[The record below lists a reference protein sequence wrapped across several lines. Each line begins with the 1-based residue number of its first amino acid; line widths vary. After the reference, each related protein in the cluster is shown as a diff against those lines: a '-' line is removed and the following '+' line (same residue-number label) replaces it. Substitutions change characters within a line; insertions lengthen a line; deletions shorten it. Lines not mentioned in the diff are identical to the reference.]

1 MTEDNDLF
9 SEQDSTQDDTSSKK
23 RTWKVEKGKN
33 REIIPSGIS
42 RRTAHDDMLDL
53 FDVEDVLDI
62 PEYASTQMTIDDVH
76 RIAGTNGFKS
86 ISTFTGCG
94 GSATGF
100 AMAGWRELM
109 ATEFVDAARNTFAS
123 NYESTV
129 IEPQELLALAE
140 QWFADNEELASGA
153 GVQLI
158 SNKQVKVKDKVV
170 QPSLSW
176 ELIQDEL
183 PDSDEARDV
192 FSQMRLWVNDQAFS
206 AHADEIANGKII
218 LWGDDIR
225 GLDPYAMMDALGL
238 EPGELDCLEGSP
250 PCFPAGTRVICRD
263 RIRPIEEVEI
273 GHEVLT
279 HEGRWRKV
287 TNTMTRKSPTIIL
300 DGGRIECTPDHPFYA
315 RRFSDPGAQRASLM
329 EPEWIEADEMQGNFY
344 AVPSEVEAAAPTDE
358 MPDIY
363 DEMDHNDFWYFVGRW
378 LGDGWL
384 RHNVNET
391 TDWVPRP
398 KRDNLLTKEPR
409 ECLNG
414 CGEMARKHG
423 SERLSSYYTLFC
435 SRKCQVDFNTKER
448 AALGHG
454 GRTHGEVILCSS
466 IPEGDDVWEFLSEHT
481 PLNWRANMEGSIWK
495 YHAANVDFCRWLY
508 RNFSKGAANKTL
520 PGWVLGMDRS
530 YKESMLRGYLDADG
544 CHTLPEGHERYTT
557 VSRSLACGFRVLATT
572 LGWATSTTPDIF
584 GVGDDT
590 GVGMADGRV
599 VNVHRQFG
607 VSLTRSNRY
616 SVDED
621 GLRWQKMRG
630 ATVEGSEETTVYD
643 ITVDEDHSFVA
654 DGYVVHNCKSFSM
667 AGVREDKWGKVA
679 AYSGERKQKSDDL
692 FFEYMRLVLAFRP
705 KSFVAENVQ
714 GLALG
719 AAVDHVLKPFEEEM
733 RQAGYIVDHRLLN
746 AADFGVPQ
754 ERPRLFVQG
763 IRVGLVDKLGRQIK
777 PAWPKAQE
785 YRYTV
790 NHAISGV
797 ESTIEQITESWLG
810 TKADL
815 FSTHG
820 DVPEEV
826 IKKFWK
832 DRFNIKDTDSRFAV
846 GAAWYILGPGGS
858 PENTY
863 FQLVRSHPDRPV
875 PTITATSA
883 GNIAA
888 AGITHPNECRKFT
901 TPELRALFTF
911 PRDYKFD
918 GNTEQQGER
927 MGRSVPP
934 YLMKAIAEKLASTLK
949 KVHKDN
955 GAKL

>member
-1 MTEDNDLF
+1 MTEDSDLF

-33 REIIPSGIS
+33 KEIIPSGIS

-76 RIAGTNGFKS
+76 RVAGTNGFKS

-100 AMAGWRELM
+100 AMAGWNELM

-183 PDSDEARDV
+183 PDSDESRDV
-192 FSQMRLWVNDQAFS
+192 FGQMRRWVNDQAFS
-206 AHADEIANGKII
+206 AHSDEIASGKII

-225 GLDPYAMMDALGL
+225 GLDPYSMMDALGL
-238 EPGELDCLEGSP
+238 EPGELDCFEGSP
-250 PCFPAGTRVICRD
+250 P
-263 RIRPIEEVEI
+263 
-273 GHEVLT
+273 
-279 HEGRWRKV
+279 
-287 TNTMTRKSPTIIL
+287 
-300 DGGRIECTPDHPFYA
+300 
-315 RRFSDPGAQRASLM
+315 
-329 EPEWIEADEMQGNFY
+329 
-344 AVPSEVEAAAPTDE
+344 
-358 MPDIY
+358 
-363 DEMDHNDFWYFVGRW
+363 
-378 LGDGWL
+378 
-384 RHNVNET
+384 
-391 TDWVPRP
+391 
-398 KRDNLLTKEPR
+398 
-409 ECLNG
+409 
-414 CGEMARKHG
+414 
-423 SERLSSYYTLFC
+423 
-435 SRKCQVDFNTKER
+435 
-448 AALGHG
+448 
-454 GRTHGEVILCSS
+454 
-466 IPEGDDVWEFLSEHT
+466 
-481 PLNWRANMEGSIWK
+481 
-495 YHAANVDFCRWLY
+495 
-508 RNFSKGAANKTL
+508 
-520 PGWVLGMDRS
+520 
-530 YKESMLRGYLDADG
+530 
-544 CHTLPEGHERYTT
+544 
-557 VSRSLACGFRVLATT
+557 
-572 LGWATSTTPDIF
+572 
-584 GVGDDT
+584 
-590 GVGMADGRV
+590 
-599 VNVHRQFG
+599 
-607 VSLTRSNRY
+607 
-616 SVDED
+616 
-621 GLRWQKMRG
+621 
-630 ATVEGSEETTVYD
+630 
-643 ITVDEDHSFVA
+643 
-654 DGYVVHNCKSFSM
+654 CKSFSM

-790 NHAISGV
+790 NQAISGV

-901 TPELRALFTF
+901 THELRALFTF

>member
-1 MTEDNDLF
+1 MLEDNLF

-23 RTWKVEKGKN
+23 RTWTVEKGKN
-33 REIIPSGIS
+33 KEIIPSGIS

-123 NYESTV
+123 NYESTI

-140 QWFADNEELASGA
+140 QWFADNKELASGA

-183 PDSDEARDV
+183 PDSDESRDV
-192 FSQMRLWVNDQAFS
+192 FAQMRRWVNDQAFS

-225 GLDPYAMMDALGL
+225 GLDPYSMMDALSL
-238 EPGELDCLEGSP
+238 EPGELDCFEGSP
-250 PCFPAGTRVICRD
+250 PC
-263 RIRPIEEVEI
+263 
-273 GHEVLT
+273 
-279 HEGRWRKV
+279 K
-287 TNTMTRKSPTIIL
+287 N
-300 DGGRIECTPDHPFYA
+300 
-315 RRFSDPGAQRASLM
+315 
-329 EPEWIEADEMQGNFY
+329 
-344 AVPSEVEAAAPTDE
+344 
-358 MPDIY
+358 
-363 DEMDHNDFWYFVGRW
+363 
-378 LGDGWL
+378 
-384 RHNVNET
+384 
-391 TDWVPRP
+391 
-398 KRDNLLTKEPR
+398 
-409 ECLNG
+409 
-414 CGEMARKHG
+414 
-423 SERLSSYYTLFC
+423 
-435 SRKCQVDFNTKER
+435 
-448 AALGHG
+448 
-454 GRTHGEVILCSS
+454 
-466 IPEGDDVWEFLSEHT
+466 
-481 PLNWRANMEGSIWK
+481 
-495 YHAANVDFCRWLY
+495 
-508 RNFSKGAANKTL
+508 
-520 PGWVLGMDRS
+520 
-530 YKESMLRGYLDADG
+530 
-544 CHTLPEGHERYTT
+544 
-557 VSRSLACGFRVLATT
+557 
-572 LGWATSTTPDIF
+572 
-584 GVGDDT
+584 
-590 GVGMADGRV
+590 
-599 VNVHRQFG
+599 
-607 VSLTRSNRY
+607 
-616 SVDED
+616 
-621 GLRWQKMRG
+621 
-630 ATVEGSEETTVYD
+630 
-643 ITVDEDHSFVA
+643 
-654 DGYVVHNCKSFSM
+654 FSM
-667 AGVREDKWGKVA
+667 AGGRESKWGKVA

-692 FFEYMRLVLAFRP
+692 FFEYMRLVLAFKP

-733 RQAGYIVDHRLLN
+733 RQSGYIVDHRLLN

-763 IRVGLVDKLGRQIK
+763 IRAGLVDKLGRQIK
-777 PAWPKAQE
+777 PAWPKVQE

-790 NHAISGV
+790 SQAISGV

-815 FSTHG
+815 LSTHG

-888 AGITHPNECRKFT
+888 AGITHPSECRKFT

-911 PRDYKFD
+911 PRDYRFD

-934 YLMKAIAEKLASTLK
+934 YLMKAIAEKLANTLK

-955 GAKL
+955 GGKL

>member
-1 MTEDNDLF
+1 MLEDNLF

-23 RTWKVEKGKN
+23 RTWTVEKGKN
-33 REIIPSGIS
+33 KEIIPSGIS

-123 NYESTV
+123 NYESTI

-140 QWFADNEELASGA
+140 QWFADNKELASGA

-183 PDSDEARDV
+183 PDSDESRDV
-192 FSQMRLWVNDQAFS
+192 FAQMRRWVNDQAFS

-225 GLDPYAMMDALGL
+225 GLDPYSMMDALSL
-238 EPGELDCLEGSP
+238 EPGELDCFEGSP
-250 PCFPAGTRVICRD
+250 PC
-263 RIRPIEEVEI
+263 
-273 GHEVLT
+273 
-279 HEGRWRKV
+279 K
-287 TNTMTRKSPTIIL
+287 N
-300 DGGRIECTPDHPFYA
+300 
-315 RRFSDPGAQRASLM
+315 
-329 EPEWIEADEMQGNFY
+329 
-344 AVPSEVEAAAPTDE
+344 
-358 MPDIY
+358 
-363 DEMDHNDFWYFVGRW
+363 
-378 LGDGWL
+378 
-384 RHNVNET
+384 
-391 TDWVPRP
+391 
-398 KRDNLLTKEPR
+398 
-409 ECLNG
+409 
-414 CGEMARKHG
+414 
-423 SERLSSYYTLFC
+423 
-435 SRKCQVDFNTKER
+435 
-448 AALGHG
+448 
-454 GRTHGEVILCSS
+454 
-466 IPEGDDVWEFLSEHT
+466 
-481 PLNWRANMEGSIWK
+481 
-495 YHAANVDFCRWLY
+495 
-508 RNFSKGAANKTL
+508 
-520 PGWVLGMDRS
+520 
-530 YKESMLRGYLDADG
+530 
-544 CHTLPEGHERYTT
+544 
-557 VSRSLACGFRVLATT
+557 
-572 LGWATSTTPDIF
+572 
-584 GVGDDT
+584 
-590 GVGMADGRV
+590 
-599 VNVHRQFG
+599 
-607 VSLTRSNRY
+607 
-616 SVDED
+616 
-621 GLRWQKMRG
+621 
-630 ATVEGSEETTVYD
+630 
-643 ITVDEDHSFVA
+643 
-654 DGYVVHNCKSFSM
+654 FSM
-667 AGVREDKWGKVA
+667 AGVRESKWGKVA

-692 FFEYMRLVLAFRP
+692 FFEYMRLVLAFKP

-733 RQAGYIVDHRLLN
+733 RQSGYIVDHRLLN

-763 IRVGLVDKLGRQIK
+763 IRAGLVDKLGRQIK
-777 PAWPKAQE
+777 PAWPKVQE

-790 NHAISGV
+790 SQAISGV

-815 FSTHG
+815 LSTHG

-888 AGITHPNECRKFT
+888 AGITHPSECRKFT

-911 PRDYKFD
+911 PRDYRFD

-934 YLMKAIAEKLASTLK
+934 YLMKAIAEKLANTLK

-955 GAKL
+955 GGKL